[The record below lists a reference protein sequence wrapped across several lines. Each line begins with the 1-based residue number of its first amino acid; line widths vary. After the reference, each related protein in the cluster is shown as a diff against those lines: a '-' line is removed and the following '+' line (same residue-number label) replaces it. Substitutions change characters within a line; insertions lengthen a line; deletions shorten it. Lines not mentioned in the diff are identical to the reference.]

1 MKKLL
6 RILPGAEPHWVGDG
20 FPVRSVFSYLN
31 EGTAVSPFLLLD
43 YAGPVTIEPTETPRG
58 VEAHPHKGFET
69 VTIVYQG
76 EVEHRDSTGASG
88 RIGPGDVQWMTAAS
102 GILHEEK
109 HGREFSRQGGTLEM
123 AQLWVNLPARD
134 KGAPPGYQT
143 LTADTIPT
151 VVLLDENIMASATGA
166 GEAAGTA
173 RIIAGELNG
182 MRGPARTFTPLHVW
196 DLRLNAGH
204 TVELPVPD
212 GWTATL
218 FVPRGEVTADGQT
231 VGELSGA
238 LFETAGVGIRLSAR
252 RDATVL
258 LLSGEPLSEPIVG
271 YGPFVMN
278 TRTEIMQ
285 AVEDYR
291 SGRMGRL
298 DSTQA

>member
-1 MKKLL
+1 MKRLL
-6 RILPGAEPHWVGDG
+6 QIVPGGEPHLVGDG
-20 FPVRSVFSYLN
+20 FPVRTVFSFQTQ
-31 EGTAVSPFLLLD
+31 GAVVSPFLLMD
-43 YAGPVTIEPTETPRG
+43 FAGPVEVAPSETPRG

-88 RIGPGDVQWMTAAS
+88 HIGPGDVQWMTAAS

-109 HGREFSRQGGTLEM
+109 HGREFSRRGGTLEM
-123 AQLWVNLPARD
+123 AQLWVNLPAKD
-134 KGAPPGYQT
+134 KTATPGYQT

-151 VVLLDENIMASATGA
+151 VVLLDENISATATVA

-173 RIIAGELNG
+173 RVIAGELNG
-182 MRGPARTFTPLHVW
+182 VRGPARTFTPMHVW
-196 DLRLNAGH
+196 DIRLNAGH
-204 TVELPVPD
+204 TVELPIPD

-218 FVPRGEVTADGQT
+218 FVPYGELTTADGQT
-231 VGELSGA
+231 VHALDCAVFEAAGA
-238 LFETAGVGIRLSAR
+238 DIRLTANT
-252 RDATVL
+252 DTTVL
-258 LLSGEPLSEPIVG
+258 LLSGEPIDEPIAA

-291 SGRMGRL
+291 NGRMGHL
-298 DSTQA
+298 GE